1 MSSPLTQIR
10 IETTVAELRAISN
23 MVFREFGDI
32 DPATQRSRI
41 SDAVRIYCAKL
52 IQESQK

>member
-1 MSSPLTQIR
+1 MNAQELR
-10 IETTVAELRAISN
+10 IATTLAELRAIAAAVRLEYGN
-23 MVFREFGDI
+23 DI
-32 DPATQRSRI
+32 AVPLNRII